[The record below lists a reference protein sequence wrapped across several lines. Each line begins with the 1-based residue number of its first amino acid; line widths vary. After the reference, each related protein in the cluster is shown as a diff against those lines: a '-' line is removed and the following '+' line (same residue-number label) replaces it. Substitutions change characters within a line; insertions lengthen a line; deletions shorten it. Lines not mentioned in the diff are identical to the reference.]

1 MEEVTWELELEIREK
16 YPQLFATRGKFKGRN
31 FFKGGGLS
39 TPTCL
44 NINNRPI
51 SFVAINVPLFT
62 S

>member
-1 MEEVTWELELEIREK
+1 MGIREK
-16 YPQLFATRGKFKGRN
+16 YPQLFATRGKFQGRN
-31 FFKGGGLS
+31 FFNGDGLS
-39 TPTCL
+39 THTCL